1 MNEFYVGY
9 VPHAPRDLSRF
20 IGRAV
25 ICAVMLAMVVAA
37 VLIFAQQPFAPSR
50 FEFGQTR
57 MFDGQVALTPYPS
70 LITATDR
77 YLLVAPGKHGLANQ
91 RPGRVRLSGSLIER
105 PGNRMIEVFST
116 STDTAQTANPEKVVL
131 GSVSLTGEIVDT
143 KCHFG
148 VMNPGSG
155 KVHRDCA
162 VRCISGGIPPGLL
175 VRDRDGN
182 LRTVLLAGADGREL
196 HRELLDYI
204 AEPVRVRGTLL
215 RSAGFLVLRVDPPK
229 ITRE

>member
-9 VPHAPRDLSRF
+9 VRQAPRDLSRF

-25 ICAVMLAMVVAA
+25 ICAVALAMVVAA
-37 VLIFAQQPFAPSR
+37 VLVFAQQPFAPSR

-57 MFDGQVALTPYPS
+57 TFDGQVALIPYPV
-70 LITATDR
+70 LLTATDR
-77 YLLVAPGKHGLANQ
+77 YLLVAPGKHGATNQLAS
-91 RPGRVRLSGSLIER
+91 RVHVVGSLIER
-105 PGNRMIEVFST
+105 PSDHMIEVLSA
-116 STDTAQTANPEKVVL
+116 STDPGQLANSDEVVL

-162 VRCISGGIPPGLL
+162 VRCISGGIPPGLM
-175 VRDRDGN
+175 VRDRDGS
-182 LRTVLLAGADGREL
+182 LRTVLLAASDGREL
-196 HRELLDYI
+196 HREILDYV
-204 AEPVRVRGTLL
+204 AEPVHVHGALV
-215 RSAGFLVLRVDPPK
+215 RSAGFLILRADPST